1 MAMPCLYGCNKADN
15 LMRVPLE
22 TAKSSIA
29 DASKS
34 NVEGQSDENPKEDE
48 AGGFADGHDWQP
60 VYKIEDVKDDIDIAY
75 INLGE
80 TIKLG
85 QVRYS
90 LKAERANT
98 PLTGYQLILTQD
110 GPY

>member
-1 MAMPCLYGCNKADN
+1 
-15 LMRVPLE
+15 MRVPLE

-34 NVEGQSDENPKEDE
+34 NVEGQLDENPKEDE
-48 AGGFADGHDWQP
+48 AGSFADGHYWQP

-90 LKAERANT
+90 LKTERENT